1 MKKVLL
7 VATIIARAFSILPT
21 SSVFALNETIEELSI
36 AVDEPLYDLNI
47 FNITKHSSSVDN
59 VLRWFTIGCLLLTM
73 VILFPIWHYLV

>member
-7 VATIIARAFSILPT
+7 VATIIALAFSILPT

-59 VLRWFTIGCLLLTM
+59 VFTM
-73 VILFPIWHYLV
+73 V